1 MRIGGDYVILN
12 GLKWDISNFKDGDI
26 AHFTHKDA
34 MDQAYIRNKRLPTS
48 EEFRNLNKLHYLYDK
63 EKRGIWYA
71 NDVRDLKTNYSLF
84 LPSGGYCPP
93 ESITPN
99 YGVYG
104 IGIYW
109 ADSSL
114 SEDNATHLYFDSESI
129 PGVDRYFRE
138 YKFTVRFVSDLYNK

>member
-1 MRIGGDYVILN
+1 MKIGGDYVILN
-12 GLKWDISNFKDGDI
+12 GLKWDISNFKDGYI

-34 MDQAYIRNKRLPTS
+34 MNQAYIRNKRLPTP

-63 EKRGIWYA
+63 DKRGIWYA
-71 NDVRDLKTNYSLF
+71 NDVRDLKTSYSLF
-84 LPSGGYCPP
+84 LPSGGFCRPK
-93 ESITPN
+93 SITPN

-114 SEDNATHLYFDSESI
+114 SEDNASHLYFDSESI
-129 PGVDRYFRE
+129 PGVDRCSRE
-138 YKFTVRFVSDLYNK
+138 YKFTVRFVTDL

>member
-1 MRIGGDYVILN
+1 MKIGSDYVILN
-12 GLKWDISNFKDGDI
+12 GLKWDISNFEDGDI
-26 AHFTHKDA
+26 THFTHKDA
-34 MDQAYIRNKRLPTS
+34 MNQAYIRNKRLPTP

-63 EKRGIWYA
+63 EKHGIWYA
-71 NDVRDLKTNYSLF
+71 NDVRDFKTNYSLF

-93 ESITPN
+93 KSITPN
-99 YGVYG
+99 YGVYD

-129 PGVDRYFRE
+129 PDVGRHFHK
-138 YKFTVRFVSDLYNK
+138 YKFTVRFVSDL

>member
-1 MRIGGDYVILN
+1 MKIGGDYVILN
-12 GLKWDISNFKDGDI
+12 GIKWDVSNFKDGDI

-34 MDQAYIRNKRLPTS
+34 MNQAYIRNKRLPTS

-71 NDVRDLKTNYSLF
+71 NDIRDLKTNYSLF

-114 SEDNATHLYFDSESI
+114 LEDNATHLYFDSDSI

-138 YKFTVRFVSDLYNK
+138 YKFTVRFVTDL

>member
-1 MRIGGDYVILN
+1 MKIGGDYVILN
-12 GLKWDISNFKDGDI
+12 GLKWDMSNFKDGDI
-26 AHFTHKDA
+26 SHFTHKDA
-34 MDQAYIRNKRLPTS
+34 MNEAYISNKRLPTL
-48 EEFRNLNKLHYLYDK
+48 EEFRNLNKLHYLYDID
-63 EKRGIWYA
+63 KRGIWYA

-93 ESITPN
+93 KSITPN
-99 YGVYG
+99 YGVYD

-114 SEDNATHLYFDSESI
+114 SEDNATHLYFDSDSI

-138 YKFTVRFVSDLYNK
+138 YKFTVRFVTDL

>member
-1 MRIGGDYVILN
+1 MKINQGVLFGNIIWDKED
-12 GLKWDISNFKDGDI
+12 LKVDGNTY
-26 AHFTHKDA
+26 FTYDEALKFA
-34 MDQAYIRNKRLPTS
+34 AERNKRLPTP

-129 PGVDRYFRE
+129 PGVDRYFHE

>member
-1 MRIGGDYVILN
+1 MKIGGGYVILN

-26 AHFTHKDA
+26 VHFTHKDA
-34 MDQAYIRNKRLPTS
+34 MHQAYIRNKRLPTS

-99 YGVYG
+99 YGVYD

-129 PGVDRYFRE
+129 PGVDRYFHE